1 MKLSTRN
8 QLKGTVKEII
18 SDGVTSEVV
27 IDVGGQEMC
36 AVITTNSAKRLELV
50 EGDDV
55 RALVKATSVM
65 ILKE

>member
-1 MKLSTRN
+1 MKLSSRN
-8 QLKGTVKEII
+8 QLKGTIKKINFSEI
-18 SDGVTSEVV
+18 TSEVL

-36 AVITTNSAKRLELV
+36 AVITTGSARRLEL
-50 EGDDV
+50 EAGDEI

>member
-8 QLKGTVKEII
+8 QLKGTIKKINFGEI
-18 SDGVTSEVV
+18 TSEVL

-36 AVITTNSAKRLELV
+36 AVITTSSTKRLEL
-50 EGDDV
+50 ETGDEV

>member
-8 QLKGTVKEII
+8 QLKGTIKKIDGNEI
-18 SDGVTSEVV
+18 TSEVL

-36 AVITTNSAKRLELV
+36 AVITTGSVKRLELAI
-50 EGDDV
+50 GDRV

-65 ILKE
+65 VLKE